1 MGWFLKLYKQDGS
14 DKVFT
19 LIDGV
24 DVDDLQTQLAEAEP
38 ATVVRVPSR
47 MNDQMREAPVFVR
60 PDRWDAW
67 QFFHHDA
74 ETIE

>member
-1 MGWFLKLYKQDGS
+1 MGWFLSLYKQDGS

-19 LIDGV
+19 LIDGT
-24 DVDDLQTQLAEAEP
+24 DVEELQTQFSEAGP
-38 ATVVRVPSR
+38 TSVVRVPVR

-74 ETIE
+74 EIIE

>member
-1 MGWFLKLYKQDGS
+1 MGWFLSLYKQDGS
-14 DKVFT
+14 DHVFT

-24 DVDDLQTQLAEAEP
+24 DLDDLQTQLSEAGP
-38 ATVVRVPSR
+38 TSVVRVPAR

-67 QFFHHDA
+67 RLFHHDA